1 MFRAVTALG
10 APEALPSSQFAF
22 LRACRREPAGY
33 TPIWLMRQAGRT
45 IPAYR
50 ALRERYGFLEVVG
63 DPALMAEVT
72 LLPMREMD
80 LDAAVMFADIMLP
93 LASLGVPFQI
103 VESIGPVV
111 GTPIRRREQVDA
123 MANIPV
129 EESVP
134 TVFEAIRILRREL
147 ESRAPLIGFS
157 GAPFTLASYLIEGR
171 PSREYAKTKAIMFGA
186 PDLWDALMERLTT
199 LVIAYLQA
207 QITAGVQA
215 VQLFDSWIGA
225 LSAEDARA
233 YVLPYSERIFGAL
246 AGSGVPRI
254 HFGTG
259 TGLMLDVMAGAG
271 PDVVG
276 VDWRVPLDE
285 AWSQIGDRGIQGNLD
300 PAVLL
305 GPPELIEARARD
317 VLRRA
322 NGRPG
327 HVFNLGHG
335 VLPDSPLDNIKRLV
349 DFVHEETA

>member
-1 MFRAVTALG
+1 MAAISARETLS
-10 APEALPSSQFAF
+10 SSQSPF
-22 LRACRREPAGY
+22 LRACRGEPVPY

-50 ALRERYGFLEVVG
+50 ALRETYGFLEVIG

-72 LLPMREMD
+72 MLPMREMD

-93 LASLGVPFQI
+93 LASLGVRFEI

-111 GTPIRRREQVDA
+111 DEPIRRRGQVDA
-123 MANIPV
+123 MARIPI

-147 ESRAPLIGFS
+147 EGRAPLIGFS

-186 PDLWDALMERLTT
+186 PEVWAALMERLTT
-199 LVIAYLQA
+199 LVIAYLRA

-225 LSAEDARA
+225 LSAHDTRT
-233 YVLPYSERIFGAL
+233 YVLPYSKRIFAAL
-246 AGSGVPRI
+246 DGSGVPRI

-259 TGLMLDVMAGAG
+259 TAHMLDVMAEAG

-276 VDWRVPLDE
+276 VDWRIPLDD
-285 AWSQIGDRGIQGNLD
+285 AWRAIGDLGIQGNLD

-305 GPPELIEARARD
+305 GPPELIETRARD

-322 NGRPG
+322 DGRPG